1 MYTMTRVFTAVD
13 IEDEKVLDEL
23 EYIRNTLD
31 MNFNSVP
38 RDKMHITLEFFKDL
52 NQGQIKQLKQH
63 LEQVEMDSLKAQI
76 KGVGAFPSNEYI
88 RVVWAGAKSAQ
99 FNKLYNKC
107 SQHSLDSDNDHE
119 FKPHITLFRVQNLS
133 SKRKRKLKKGM
144 KDHQD
149 YSFGEIEVNSVKI
162 FESRL
167 NGQGSEYNTLKEI
180 EF

>member
-1 MYTMTRVFTAVD
+1 MTRVFTAVD
-13 IEDEKVLDEL
+13 IENEKVLDEL

-31 MNFNSVP
+31 MNFNSVT

-52 NQGQIKQLKQH
+52 NQKEIEQLKQH
-63 LEQVEMDSLKAQI
+63 LEQVEIDSFKARI
-76 KGVGAFPSNEYI
+76 KGIGAFPSNEYI
-88 RVVWAGAKSAQ
+88 RVVWAGAKSDN
-99 FNKLYNKC
+99 FRKLYRKASSHNL
-107 SQHSLDSDNDHE
+107 SSDNDHE

-149 YSFGEIEVNSVKI
+149 YRFGEIEVNSVKI

-167 NGQGSEYNTLKEI
+167 NGQGSEYKTLKEI
-180 EF
+180 KF

>member
-1 MYTMTRVFTAVD
+1 MTRVFTAVD
-13 IEDEKVLDEL
+13 IENEKVLDEL

-31 MNFNSVP
+31 MNFNSVT

-52 NQGQIKQLKQH
+52 NQKEIDQLEKH
-63 LEQVEMDSLKAQI
+63 LEQVQMDSFKAQI
-76 KGVGAFPSNEYI
+76 KDIGAFPSKNHI
-88 RVVWAGAKSAQ
+88 RVVWTGAKSDK
-99 FNKLYNKC
+99 FRELYRK
-107 SQHSLDSDNDHE
+107 SSKHGLVSDNDHD

-133 SKRKRKLKKGM
+133 SKKKRKLKKGM
-144 KDHQD
+144 KDHKD

-167 NGQGSEYNTLKEI
+167 NGQRSEYKTLKEI